1 MQAQEVKNFLEEKI
15 PGAQV
20 EVEGEG
26 CNFQLNVI
34 SDELAGLS
42 PVKRQQQ
49 IYAHLNPCI
58 ADGSMGRARLIA
70 GGQHLHSFQAERV
83 ELTAPPPSAVLT
95 ACGLREYS
103 WTN

>member
-1 MQAQEVKNFLEEKI
+1 MQAVEVKRFLEEKL
-15 PGAQV
+15 PNAQV

-49 IYAHLNPCI
+49 IYAHLNPWI
-58 ADGSMGRARLIA
+58 ADGSIHAVTMKFFNRNDWLAR
-70 GGQHLHSFQAERV
+70 G
-83 ELTAPPPSAVLT
+83 
-95 ACGLREYS
+95 
-103 WTN
+103 